1 MFGLV
6 IPLLFGIAVDLF
18 VFMPRRDFNADTGLV
33 IYISQVCIYRHG
45 IGVSV
50 LRRLHRTGLLVL
62 LI

>member
-33 IYISQVCIYRHG
+33 IYISQVNAH
-45 IGVSV
+45 
-50 LRRLHRTGLLVL
+50 
-62 LI
+62 